1 MRIFLLAAVGAVAL
15 AGAAQAQTGAEI
27 FQRCAGCH
35 SLAAGVMDT
44 PGPNLVGVIGR
55 KAGSQPG
62 ASDAMKA
69 AGDKGLVWSE
79 ATLDKFLDDPYT
91 AVPDNG
97 MEFSGLERPQDRK
110 AVLDYIKSAPH

>member
-1 MRIFLLAAVGAVAL
+1 MRIFLFAAVAILAV
-15 AGAAQAQTGAEI
+15 AGAASAQTGAEI

-35 SLAAGVMDT
+35 SVAAGVVDT
-44 PGPNLVGVIGR
+44 PGPNLVGLIGR

-79 ATLDKFLDDPYT
+79 ATLDKFLDDPYA

-97 MEFSGLERPQDRK
+97 MEFSGLERAPDRK
-110 AVLDYIKSAPH
+110 AVIDYLKSAPH